1 MTSAELPPPPT
12 EFIITKEYRRFAE
25 FCDACREARYIGL
38 CCGLPG
44 VGKTVSARQYSHW
57 SQLESLLGGPPP
69 YRHTPMP
76 QRDSGPWRTVLY
88 TPGVTN
94 TPRTVEHAV
103 GNLWGTVGGL
113 GARATWYGDPNAAV
127 MRQLPDLLVVD
138 EADRLKT
145 ASLEQLR
152 DFYDRRHV
160 GMVLIGMPGL
170 QKRLARYAQLY
181 SRVGFVHQ
189 FRALSGL
196 ELHVVIEHQWVQLGL
211 DTALYEQADTAV
223 VNAIARVTGGNFRL
237 VQRLFAQIERIVS
250 INKLPA
256 VTTEVVTLARERL
269 VDGPP

>member
-1 MTSAELPPPPT
+1 VTSAELPAPPT
-12 EFIITKEYRRFAE
+12 QFIVTKEYRRFAE

-38 CCGLPG
+38 CYGLPG

-57 SQLESLLGGPPP
+57 NQLESLLGGPPP

-189 FRALSGL
+189 FRPLSGL
-196 ELHVVIEHQWVQLGL
+196 ELQGVIEHQCVQLGL

-237 VQRLFAQIERIVS
+237 VQRLFAQIERIVT

>member
-1 MTSAELPPPPT
+1 
-12 EFIITKEYRRFAE
+12 
-25 FCDACREARYIGL
+25 
-38 CCGLPG
+38 
-44 VGKTVSARQYSHW
+44 
-57 SQLESLLGGPPP
+57 
-69 YRHTPMP
+69 
-76 QRDSGPWRTVLY
+76 VLY

-94 TPRTVEHAV
+94 TPRSVERAV
-103 GNLWGTVGGL
+103 GNLWGTVDGL

-127 MRQLPDLLVVD
+127 MRQPPDLLVVD

-196 ELHVVIEHQWVQLGL
+196 ELQGVIEHQWVQLGL
-211 DTALYEQADTAV
+211 DMALYEHADIAV

-237 VQRLFAQIERIVS
+237 VQRLFAQIERILA
-250 INKLPA
+250 INNPPT
-256 VTTEVVTLARERL
+256 VTTEQASSVTQTSATLEATVNPNGGEVSECELEYGSTTFYGSSAPCTPSPGSGTAAVAVSASVALDALARVAASR
-269 VDGPP
+269 